1 MVEEEELSI
10 RTFYALSFLRFIQKK
25 GKIKKEIKSKASDL
39 QGETRND
46 SCGSASPLWPLRDL
60 LFLEYLAS
68 KDK

>member
-1 MVEEEELSI
+1 LIEEEELSI
-10 RTFYALSFLRFIQKK
+10 RTFYTLSFLRFLQKERED
-25 GKIKKEIKSKASDL
+25 KKEITSLAWDL

-68 KDK
+68 NDK